1 MVYCKRPK
9 FCSFHRGR
17 ILKLFP
23 SQNSAK
29 VYLLDIG
36 IVCDLFYNAIYE
48 IPADLQDIRGIAF
61 TVELVSIILK
71 ETEAFTQLHLGDGCM
86 LEKNKKIPKSALAQS
101 TAKSAIVF
109 PIIFIFTYLSLSISP
124 ENAFNSHLLFIF
136 GNLLCWF
143 VIGCIAPFEC
153 PSTK

>member
-71 ETEAFTQLHLGDGCM
+71 ETEAFTQLHLTRCIWEMDACWR
-86 LEKNKKIPKSALAQS
+86 KIKKFLN
-101 TAKSAIVF
+101 
-109 PIIFIFTYLSLSISP
+109 LHWHSP
-124 ENAFNSHLLFIF
+124 LR
-136 GNLLCWF
+136 NLQ
-143 VIGCIAPFEC
+143 
-153 PSTK
+153 